1 MSSPVAV
8 VTDST
13 CNIPPDLAA
22 ERRIY
27 VAPLY
32 VLWGDQSY
40 RDRIDIT
47 DVELFRRLAVAQE
60 LPKTSQVSPQDFVE
74 LFRHAREAE
83 QAEEV
88 VCGVVSS
95 GISGTYASAIQARD
109 AVDFP
114 VHVVDTQQASW
125 ALGFAVMAGARARDD
140 GQSAEV
146 IAETIRATASR
157 TCLLFT
163 IESLEYLHRGGRIGG
178 ASRFLGTALN
188 IKPVL
193 GLRDGVVHPVD
204 KVRTRKKAVEYVL
217 NHIGQMAG
225 GQPVVRLAV
234 IHGDVEEEALAL
246 RDAAVARYNPGETY
260 ITFVTAVL
268 GVHVG
273 PGALGIIAEWAAG

>member
-1 MSSPVAV
+1 MNSPVAL

-13 CNIPPDLAA
+13 CNIPPELAA

-27 VAPLY
+27 MAPLY

-40 RDRIDIT
+40 RDGVDIS
-47 DVELFRRLAVAQE
+47 DVELFRRLAAARD
-60 LPKTSQVSPQDFVE
+60 LPKTSQVAPQDFVE
-74 LFRHAREAE
+74 LFRRARDTEG
-83 QAEEV
+83 AEEV
-88 VCGVVSS
+88 VCGVLSS

-114 VHVVDTQQASW
+114 VHVVDTQQTSW
-125 ALGFAVMAGARARDD
+125 ALGFAMMAGARARDA
-140 GQSAEV
+140 GQSAEAV
-146 IAETIRATASR
+146 AETIRETTTR
-157 TCLLFT
+157 THLLFT

-193 GLRDGVVHPVD
+193 ELRDGVVHPVD

-217 NHIGQMAG
+217 NHIGKVAG
-225 GQPVVRLAV
+225 GQPIVRLAV

-246 RDAAVARYNPGETY
+246 HDAAVARYSPDESY
-260 ITFVTAVL
+260 VAYATAVL

-273 PGALGIIAEWAAG
+273 PGTLGIIAEWSAG